1 MGLGSWS
8 SIVGN
13 VLLFFLVLGLAVTVE
28 FDEFK
33 RSLRSK
39 GLLIG
44 LFAQFVLLPL
54 CSFFIVRTL
63 LHDKPVLGIPLIV
76 TASSPGGSY
85 RNWWT
90 SLFNG
95 DLSLSVAMT

>member
-28 FDEFK
+28 FGEFK

-44 LFAQFVLLPL
+44 VFAQFV
-54 CSFFIVRTL
+54 FFAVMQF
-63 LHDKPVLGIPLIV
+63 LHRAHAF
-76 TASSPGGSY
+76 T
-85 RNWWT
+85 R
-90 SLFNG
+90 
-95 DLSLSVAMT
+95 

>member
-33 RSLRSK
+33 HSLRSK
-39 GLLIG
+39 GLFIG
-44 LFAQFVLLPL
+44 VFA
-54 CSFFIVRTL
+54 
-63 LHDKPVLGIPLIV
+63 
-76 TASSPGGSY
+76 
-85 RNWWT
+85 
-90 SLFNG
+90 
-95 DLSLSVAMT
+95 